1 MDGLLGFL
9 HQQPALLCAAIF
21 LARLTD
27 VSLGTLRTLMVF
39 RGYRALAAM
48 VGFFEVL
55 LWILAASQVITHL
68 DQWYLAVA
76 YAGGFAAG
84 NYVGITL
91 EAKLAMGRE
100 LLRIVTDNPDVS
112 LGKALREAG
121 YSVIELAARFDD
133 EKDVEILLISESRKR
148 MPELCALIN
157 QLDPRAF
164 YTTSDIKKHFQA
176 EQFLQDQKPLIN
188 SGWRVIG
195 KRK

>member
-1 MDGLLGFL
+1 MESWLA
-9 HQQPALLCAAIF
+9 ALQAEPIAMCVAIF

-39 RGYRALAAM
+39 RGYRAISAL

-84 NYVGITL
+84 NYAGITL

-100 LLRIVTDNPDVS
+100 LVRIVTDNPD
-112 LGKALREAG
+112 LCLAAELRKHG

-133 EKDVEILLISESRKR
+133 DRNVEILLISESRKR
-148 MPELCALIN
+148 IPELCRLIGT
-157 QLDPRAF
+157 LDPRAF
-164 YTTSDIKKHFQA
+164 YTTSDIKKQIQV
-176 EQFLQDQKPLIN
+176 EQLLSNEKPVIN
-188 SGWRVIG
+188 AGWRVIG

>member
-1 MDGLLGFL
+1 MADLLAFL
-9 HQQPALLCAAIF
+9 HLHPVLLCAAIF
-21 LARLTD
+21 CARLTD

-39 RGYRALAAM
+39 RGYRALSAL

-76 YAGGFAAG
+76 YAAGFAAG

-100 LLRIVTDNPDVS
+100 LVRVVTDNPETC
-112 LGKALREAG
+112 LARALRAHN

-133 EKDVEILLISESRKR
+133 EKNVEILLISESRKR
-148 MPELCALIN
+148 VPALCKLIAE
-157 QLDPRAF
+157 LDPKAF
-164 YTTSDIKKHFQA
+164 YTTSDIKKQFQV
-176 EQFLQDQKPLIN
+176 EQMLSTDKPIFN
-188 SGWRVIG
+188 AGWRVIG